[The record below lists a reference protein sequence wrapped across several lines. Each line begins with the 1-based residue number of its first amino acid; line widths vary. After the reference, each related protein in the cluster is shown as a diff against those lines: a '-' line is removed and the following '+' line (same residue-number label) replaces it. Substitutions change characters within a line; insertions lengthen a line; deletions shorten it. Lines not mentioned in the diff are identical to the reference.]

1 MAVDSLAPARGFEF
15 RAEGSEGRRAEM
27 GDEAAAGE
35 WVLHARTPRPARMEV
50 FRDGRTVTQTEGDTL
65 EHWTD
70 VPGVYRVEAYLRAHG
85 RERTWVL
92 SNPIYLR

>member
-1 MAVDSLAPARGFEF
+1 
-15 RAEGSEGRRAEM
+15 
-27 GDEAAAGE
+27 
-35 WVLHARTPRPARMEV
+35 MEV
-50 FRDGRTVTQTEGDTL
+50 FRDGLPVAQSEGDTL